1 MKVPQNYNAGATKK
15 VNPLEA
21 AINNNFTNQQAEKNT
36 LSDARESVL
45 AGETAVTS
53 HISQSEQ
60 NSSIAGN
67 VQSQILNAS
76 SSAAT
81 QIATQQSVSVQSQ
94 AETST
99 AGTSETETSKTTTRR
114 EVKEKFLVSMS
125 KGERSVFKS
134 FCALKGVSMNH
145 FVMCA
150 MDYFKEDLENG
161 KVSISS
167 HSYKRKEG

>member
-15 VNPLEA
+15 VDPLEA
-21 AINNNFTNQQAEKNT
+21 AI
-36 LSDARESVL
+36 
-45 AGETAVTS
+45 
-53 HISQSEQ
+53 
-60 NSSIAGN
+60 AGN
-67 VQSQILNAS
+67 FSKSSEPQASSGQGRADFPASESTSQIFNAKATS
-76 SSAAT
+76 KVEPAQNEPAQVQNTQQVASAAPVEST
-81 QIATQQSVSVQSQ
+81 QAA
-94 AETST
+94 AEP
-99 AGTSETETSKTTTRR
+99 KTPSRR

-125 KGERSVFKS
+125 KGERSIFKS

>member
-21 AINNNFTNQQAEKNT
+21 AIAGNFSKNT
-36 LSDARESVL
+36 ELFTTEAKSQTINAMPAREEAPVVQPQVSVPVAELAQSDAQ
-45 AGETAVTS
+45 AAQAVT
-53 HISQSEQ
+53 EP
-60 NSSIAGN
+60 
-67 VQSQILNAS
+67 
-76 SSAAT
+76 
-81 QIATQQSVSVQSQ
+81 
-94 AETST
+94 
-99 AGTSETETSKTTTRR
+99 KTPSRR

-125 KGERSVFKS
+125 KGERSIFKS

>member
-21 AINNNFTNQQAEKNT
+21 AIAGNFSKSSEPPASSGQGRADFSASESTSQIFNAKATSTIEPAQNEPTQVQNTQQ
-36 LSDARESVL
+36 
-45 AGETAVTS
+45 VTS
-53 HISQSEQ
+53 AAPVESTQ
-60 NSSIAGN
+60 
-67 VQSQILNAS
+67 
-76 SSAAT
+76 AAT
-81 QIATQQSVSVQSQ
+81 
-94 AETST
+94 EP
-99 AGTSETETSKTTTRR
+99 KTPSRR

-125 KGERSVFKS
+125 KGERSIFKS

>member
-15 VNPLEA
+15 INPLEA
-21 AINNNFTNQQAEKNT
+21 AINSNFSQNESINTAPEAREGLLRASNASPVKNT
-36 LSDARESVL
+36 RTEANQ
-45 AGETAVTS
+45 AQ
-53 HISQSEQ
+53 IS
-60 NSSIAGN
+60 NDK
-67 VQSQILNAS
+67 SQILNAEQV
-76 SSAAT
+76 SASIQPQPART
-81 QIATQQSVSVQSQ
+81 QETISVQQ
-94 AETST
+94 A
-99 AGTSETETSKTTTRR
+99 GSESPKTPARR

-134 FCALKGVSMNH
+134 FCALQGVSMNH

-167 HSYKRKEG
+167 HSYKRKDV

>member
-1 MKVPQNYNAGATKK
+1 MRPPTNFTASATKK

-21 AINNNFTNQQAEKNT
+21 AIANNFAGAHSAE
-36 LSDARESVL
+36 SGQGR
-45 AGETAVTS
+45 AV
-53 HISQSEQ
+53 SQITE
-60 NSSIAGN
+60 AK
-67 VQSQILNAS
+67 SQILNADS
-76 SSAAT
+76 SSTNQAQAVTSQPVAAA
-81 QIATQQSVSVQSQ
+81 QVSVQRES
-94 AETST
+94 A
-99 AGTSETETSKTTTRR
+99 SETTANISSTEPAKAPSRR

-125 KGERSVFKS
+125 KGERSIFKS

>member
-15 VNPLEA
+15 ANPLEE
-21 AINNNFTNQQAEKNT
+21 AINSNFTNQQTAKNT
-36 LSDARESVL
+36 LPDARESIL
-45 AGETAVTS
+45 TGEKTVTS
-53 HISQSEQ
+53 HISQAEP
-60 NSSIAGN
+60 
-67 VQSQILNAS
+67 VREE
-76 SSAAT
+76 AA
-81 QIATQQSVSVQSQ
+81 Q
-94 AETST
+94 AIPE
-99 AGTSETETSKTTTRR
+99 AEPKTPTRR

-125 KGERSVFKS
+125 KGERSIFKS

-167 HSYKRKEG
+167 HSYKRKEV

>member
-21 AINNNFTNQQAEKNT
+21 AI
-36 LSDARESVL
+36 
-45 AGETAVTS
+45 
-53 HISQSEQ
+53 
-60 NSSIAGN
+60 AGN
-67 VQSQILNAS
+67 FSKSSEPQASSGQGRADFPASESTSQIFNAKATS
-76 SSAAT
+76 TIEPAQNEPTQGQNTQQVASAAPVEST
-81 QIATQQSVSVQSQ
+81 QAAV
-94 AETST
+94 EP
-99 AGTSETETSKTTTRR
+99 KTPSRR

-125 KGERSVFKS
+125 KGERSIFKS

>member
-15 VNPLEA
+15 VDPLEA
-21 AINNNFTNQQAEKNT
+21 AI
-36 LSDARESVL
+36 
-45 AGETAVTS
+45 
-53 HISQSEQ
+53 
-60 NSSIAGN
+60 AGN
-67 VQSQILNAS
+67 FSKSSEPQASSGQGRADFPASESTSQIFNAKATS
-76 SSAAT
+76 TIEPAQKKPTQVQNTQQVASAAPVE
-81 QIATQQSVSVQSQ
+81 SLQ
-94 AETST
+94 AAAEP
-99 AGTSETETSKTTTRR
+99 KTPSRR

-125 KGERSVFKS
+125 KGERSIFKS

>member
-15 VNPLEA
+15 VSPLEA
-21 AINNNFTNQQAEKNT
+21 AIANNFASSQTSETEQVRVESTVAET
-36 LSDARESVL
+36 
-45 AGETAVTS
+45 
-53 HISQSEQ
+53 
-60 NSSIAGN
+60 
-67 VQSQILNAS
+67 QSQTLNAS
-76 SSAAT
+76 SSAST
-81 QIATQQSVSVQSQ
+81 QVASQQAVSVQSQ

-99 AGTSETETSKTTTRR
+99 AGTSETETAKTTTRR

-167 HSYKRKEG
+167 HSYKRKES

>member
-1 MKVPQNYNAGATKK
+1 MKVPQNYTTGATKK
-15 VNPLEA
+15 VDPLKA
-21 AINNNFTNQQAEKNT
+21 AIDGNFAGNQ
-36 LSDARESVL
+36 S
-45 AGETAVTS
+45 AV
-53 HISQSEQ
+53 SEQ
-60 NSSIAGN
+60 GSATST
-67 VQSQILNAS
+67 VTETKSQILNADS
-76 SSAAT
+76 STANQA
-81 QIATQQSVSVQSQ
+81 QAVSVQSQ

-99 AGTSETETSKTTTRR
+99 AGTSETETAKTTTRR

-167 HSYKRKEG
+167 HSYKRKES

>member
-21 AINNNFTNQQAEKNT
+21 AIAGNFSKSSEPQASSGQGRADFPASESTSQIFNAKATSTIEPAQNEPTQVQNTQQ
-36 LSDARESVL
+36 
-45 AGETAVTS
+45 VTS
-53 HISQSEQ
+53 
-60 NSSIAGN
+60 
-67 VQSQILNAS
+67 
-76 SSAAT
+76 AAPVEST
-81 QIATQQSVSVQSQ
+81 QA
-94 AETST
+94 APEP
-99 AGTSETETSKTTTRR
+99 KTPSRR

-125 KGERSVFKS
+125 KGERSIFKS